1 MQGKIF
7 RIQGLQLPSVAS
19 VSHQFSES
27 WYVLEV
33 SIKQPVQ
40 SLETEIAKLWVLRP
54 KTVITVNT
62 ALCSMLQKNFFF
74 FYSNMPSKGP
84 DRPLVVRLHKPRSES
99 WLLIQG
105 HGTGHPRMHPVAPQ
119 CRSSRVWEVL
129 HGRGTD
135 LWVEDLTR
143 PRDFLMAGAACG
155 YFILQQLII
164 FTSVT
169 CLEKRER

>member
-62 ALCSMLQKNFFF
+62 ALCSMLQKKFFF
-74 FYSNMPSKGP
+74 F
-84 DRPLVVRLHKPRSES
+84 
-99 WLLIQG
+99 LL
-105 HGTGHPRMHPVAPQ
+105 
-119 CRSSRVWEVL
+119 
-129 HGRGTD
+129 
-135 LWVEDLTR
+135 
-143 PRDFLMAGAACG
+143 
-155 YFILQQLII
+155 
-164 FTSVT
+164 
-169 CLEKRER
+169 